1 MTAIKR
7 ICVYAGSNPGNDDRY
22 RAATQDLAHSLVRL
36 GIGIVYGGGN
46 VGLMGELA
54 DTVLAAGGEVVGIMP
69 RQLVEKEVAHLG
81 LTDLQ
86 VVESMHERKAAMADL
101 SDAFVALPG
110 GIGTLEE
117 IIEVYTWSQLG
128 LHQKPC
134 ALLNINGYYEG
145 LTAFLDHAVV
155 EGFLNGSHRGLLVVI
170 ERPEELVE
178 SLERWDPPQL
188 DKVLDPES
196 T

>member
-1 MTAIKR
+1 VTAIKR
-7 ICVYAGSNPGNDDRY
+7 ICVYAGSNPGHDDRY
-22 RAATQDLAHSLVRL
+22 RKAAQNLAHSLVHL

-86 VVESMHERKAAMADL
+86 VVESMHERKAAMANL

-128 LHQKPC
+128 LHRKAC
-134 ALLNINGYYEG
+134 ALLNVSGYYDG
-145 LTAFLDHAVV
+145 LTAFLDHAVS
-155 EGFLNGSHRGLLVVI
+155 EGFLARSHRELLVVI
-170 ERPEELVE
+170 ERPEELIE
-178 SLERWDPPQL
+178 SLESWDPPHL
-188 DKVLDPES
+188 DMVLDPGS

>member
-7 ICVYAGSNPGNDDRY
+7 ICVYAGSNPGNDDCY
-22 RAATQDLAHSLVRL
+22 RAAAQNLAHTLVRR

-81 LTDLQ
+81 LTDLK
-86 VVESMHERKAAMADL
+86 VVESMHERKAAMANL

-128 LHQKPC
+128 LHRKAC
-134 ALLNINGYYEG
+134 ALLNVGGYYDG
-145 LTAFLDHAVV
+145 LTAFLDHAVS
-155 EGFLNGSHRGLLVVI
+155 EGFLARSHRELLVVI
-170 ERPEELVE
+170 ERPGELIEILE
-178 SLERWDPPQL
+178 SWDPPPL
-188 DKVLDPES
+188 DRVLDPGG

>member
-1 MTAIKR
+1 MTTIKR
-7 ICVYAGSNPGNDDRY
+7 ICVYAGANPGNDDCY
-22 RAATQDLAHSLVRL
+22 RAAAQNLANILVRR

-46 VGLMGELA
+46 LGLMGELA

-86 VVESMHERKAAMADL
+86 VVESMHERKAVMAEL

-128 LHQKPC
+128 LHRKAC
-134 ALLNINGYYEG
+134 ALLNINGYYDG
-145 LTAFLDHAVV
+145 LTAFLDHAVT
-155 EGFLNGSHRGLLVVI
+155 EGFLARSHRELLVVI

-178 SLERWDPPQL
+178 SLERWDPPRL
-188 DKVLDPES
+188 DTVLDPES

>member
-1 MTAIKR
+1 MAAIKR
-7 ICVYAGSNPGNDDRY
+7 VCVYAGSNPGKDDCY
-22 RAATQDLAHSLVRL
+22 RAAAQGLANILVRQ

-54 DTVLAAGGEVVGIMP
+54 NTVLAAGGEVVGVMP
-69 RQLVEKEVAHLG
+69 RRLVEQEVAHLG

-86 VVESMHERKAAMADL
+86 VVESMHERKAAMAEL

-128 LHQKPC
+128 LHRKAC
-134 ALLNINGYYEG
+134 ALLNVGGYYDG
-145 LTAFLDHAVV
+145 LTAFLDHAVS
-155 EGFLNGSHRGLLVVI
+155 EGFLSRSHRELLVVI
-170 ERPEELVE
+170 ERPEDLVGR
-178 SLERWDPPQL
+178 LERWDPPSL
-188 DKVLDPES
+188 DMVIDSES
-196 T
+196 I

>member
-1 MTAIKR
+1 MTTIKR
-7 ICVYAGSNPGNDDRY
+7 ICVYAGANPGNDDCY
-22 RAATQDLAHSLVRL
+22 RAAAQNLANILVRR

-46 VGLMGELA
+46 LGLMGELA

-86 VVESMHERKAAMADL
+86 VVDSMHERKAVMAEL

-128 LHQKPC
+128 LHRKAS
-134 ALLNINGYYEG
+134 ALLNINGYYDG
-145 LTAFLDHAVV
+145 LTAFLDHAVT
-155 EGFLNGSHRGLLVVI
+155 EGFLARSHRELLVVI

-178 SLERWDPPQL
+178 SLERWDPPHL
-188 DKVLDPES
+188 DMVLDPES

>member
-7 ICVYAGSNPGNDDRY
+7 ICVYAGSNPGNDDCY
-22 RAATQDLAHSLVRL
+22 RAAAQNLAHTLVRR

-86 VVESMHERKAAMADL
+86 VVESMHERKAAMAEL

-128 LHQKPC
+128 LHRKAC
-134 ALLNINGYYEG
+134 ALLNINGYYDG
-145 LTAFLDHAVV
+145 LTAFLDHAVS
-155 EGFLNGSHRGLLVVI
+155 EGFLARGHRELLVVI

-178 SLERWDPPQL
+178 SLERWDPPRL
-188 DKVLDPES
+188 DMVLDPES

>member
-1 MTAIKR
+1 MAAIKR
-7 ICVYAGSNPGNDDRY
+7 ICVYAGSNPGSDDRY
-22 RAATQDLAHSLVRL
+22 RKAAQNLAQSLVQL

-81 LTDLQ
+81 LTDLH
-86 VVESMHERKAAMADL
+86 VVESMHERKAAMAEL

-128 LHQKPC
+128 LHRKPC
-134 ALLNINGYYEG
+134 ALLNINGYYDG
-145 LTAFLDHAVV
+145 LTAFLDHAVA
-155 EGFLNGSHRGLLVVI
+155 EGFLNLGHRDLLVVV
-170 ERPEELVE
+170 ERPEELIE
-178 SLERWDPPQL
+178 SLENWDPPRL
-188 DKVLDPES
+188 EKFLDPEG

>member
-1 MTAIKR
+1 MAAIKR
-7 ICVYAGSNPGNDDRY
+7 VCVYAGSNPGRDDCY
-22 RAATQDLAHSLVRL
+22 REATQALANILVRQ

-54 DTVLAAGGEVVGIMP
+54 DTVIAAGGEVVGVMP
-69 RQLVEKEVAHLG
+69 RRLVEKEIAHLG

-86 VVESMHERKAAMADL
+86 VVESMHERKAAMAEL

-128 LHQKPC
+128 LHRKAC
-134 ALLNINGYYEG
+134 ALLNVGGYYDG
-145 LTAFLDHAVV
+145 LTAFLDHAVS
-155 EGFLNGSHRGLLVVI
+155 EGFLPQSHRELLVVI
-170 ERPEELVE
+170 ERPEDLVE
-178 SLERWDPPQL
+178 RLERWDPPRV
-188 DKVLDPES
+188 DMVLDSES
-196 T
+196 I

>member
-1 MTAIKR
+1 MKR
-7 ICVYAGSNPGNDDRY
+7 ICVYAGANPGNDDHY
-22 RAATQDLAHSLVRL
+22 RTAAQNLANLLVRR

-81 LTDLQ
+81 LTDLH

-128 LHQKPC
+128 LHQKAC
-134 ALLNINGYYEG
+134 ALLNINGYYDG
-145 LTAFLDHAVV
+145 LTAFLDHAVA
-155 EGFLNGSHRGLLVVI
+155 EGFLAESHRGLLVVV
-170 ERPEELVE
+170 ERPEELIE
-178 SLERWDPPQL
+178 HLEGWDPPHL

>member
-1 MTAIKR
+1 MTTIKR
-7 ICVYAGSNPGNDDRY
+7 ICVYAGANPGNDDCY
-22 RAATQDLAHSLVRL
+22 RAAAQNLANILVRR

-46 VGLMGELA
+46 LGLMGELA

-86 VVESMHERKAAMADL
+86 VVDSMHERKAVMAEL

-128 LHQKPC
+128 LHRKAS
-134 ALLNINGYYEG
+134 ALLNINGYYDG
-145 LTAFLDHAVV
+145 LTAFLDHAVT
-155 EGFLNGSHRGLLVVI
+155 EGFLARSHRELLVVI

-178 SLERWDPPQL
+178 SLERWDPPRL
-188 DKVLDPES
+188 DMVLNPES

>member
-7 ICVYAGSNPGNDDRY
+7 ICVYAGANPGNDDHY
-22 RAATQDLAHSLVRL
+22 RTAAQNLANLLVRR

-81 LTDLQ
+81 LTDLH

-128 LHQKPC
+128 LHQKAC
-134 ALLNINGYYEG
+134 ALLNINGYYDD
-145 LTAFLDHAVV
+145 LTAFLDHAVA
-155 EGFLNGSHRGLLVVI
+155 EGFLAESHRGLLVVV
-170 ERPEELVE
+170 ERPEELIEHVE
-178 SLERWDPPQL
+178 GWDPPHL

>member
-1 MTAIKR
+1 MAAIKR
-7 ICVYAGSNPGNDDRY
+7 ICVYAGSNPGKDDCY
-22 RAATQDLAHSLVRL
+22 RTATQNLARTLVHS

-54 DTVLAAGGEVVGIMP
+54 DTVLALGGEVVGIMP

-86 VVESMHERKAAMADL
+86 VVESMHERKAAMAEL

-128 LHQKPC
+128 LHPKAC
-134 ALLNINGYYEG
+134 VLLNINGYYDG

-155 EGFLNGSHRGLLVVI
+155 EGFLDRSHRDLLVVI
-170 ERPEELVE
+170 ERPEDLVE
-178 SLERWDPPQL
+178 SLERWDPPRL
-188 DKVLDPES
+188 DKVLDPEA

>member
-1 MTAIKR
+1 MKR

>member
-155 EGFLNGSHRGLLVVI
+155 EGFLNGRHRGLLVVI

>member
-22 RAATQDLAHSLVRL
+22 RKAAQNLAHSLVHL

-81 LTDLQ
+81 LTDLH
-86 VVESMHERKAAMADL
+86 VVESMHERKAAMAEL

-128 LHQKPC
+128 LHRKAC
-134 ALLNINGYYEG
+134 ALLNINGYYDG
-145 LTAFLDHAVV
+145 LTAFLDHAVA
-155 EGFLNGSHRGLLVVI
+155 EGFLNLGHRDLLVVV
-170 ERPEELVE
+170 ERPEELIE
-178 SLERWDPPQL
+178 SLENWDPPRL
-188 DKVLDPES
+188 EKFLDPEG

>member
-1 MTAIKR
+1 MAAIKR
-7 ICVYAGSNPGNDDRY
+7 ICVYAGSNPGKDDRY
-22 RAATQDLAHSLVRL
+22 RTATQNLARTLVHS

-54 DTVLAAGGEVVGIMP
+54 DTVLALGGEVVGIMP

-81 LTDLQ
+81 LTDLR
-86 VVESMHERKAAMADL
+86 VVESMHERKAAMAKL

-128 LHQKPC
+128 LHRKAC
-134 ALLNINGYYEG
+134 ALLNVGGYYDG
-145 LTAFLDHAVV
+145 LTAFLDHAVS
-155 EGFLNGSHRGLLVVI
+155 EGFLARSHRELLVVI
-170 ERPEELVE
+170 ERPGELIEILE
-178 SLERWDPPQL
+178 SWDPPPL
-188 DKVLDPES
+188 DRVLDPGG

>member
-1 MTAIKR
+1 MTTIKR
-7 ICVYAGSNPGNDDRY
+7 ICVYAGANPGNDDCY
-22 RAATQDLAHSLVRL
+22 RAAAQNLANILVRL

-46 VGLMGELA
+46 LGLMGELA

-86 VVESMHERKAAMADL
+86 VVESMHERKAVMAEL

-128 LHQKPC
+128 LHRKAS
-134 ALLNINGYYEG
+134 ALLNINGYYDG
-145 LTAFLDHAVV
+145 LTAFLDHAVT
-155 EGFLNGSHRGLLVVI
+155 EGFLARSHRELLVVI

-178 SLERWDPPQL
+178 SLERWDPPHL
-188 DKVLDPES
+188 DMVLDPES